1 MSAKRG
7 GLGTNLDSLI
17 PTSLT
22 VGDTEVAQQNEVPI
36 SSISPNPRQPR
47 TVFDEDA
54 LNELIA
60 SIKEIGILQPPVVR
74 KVSEGRYEL
83 IMGER
88 RLRAAKA
95 AGLTTIP
102 VIIRQT
108 PDNELLREALIENIH
123 RSQLNPLEEAAA
135 YAGLLTDFGCTHDE
149 LATKLG
155 RSRPLISN
163 MLRLLNLPPTVQRKV
178 AAGVISAGHARA
190 LLGLSDE
197 KEIEKLANRIVAEG
211 LSVRATEEIVAI
223 AGPAKKSSKKKAK
236 VGISGATK
244 SRLKQHQREGWE
256 TYKQL
261 TLDTGQ
267 QAYVIEQGVFE
278 WLEETFGLTPFL
290 SKQSMPQGG
299 FTETVDA
306 SEIDLPTIWAKVE
319 ELSKVQR

>member
-1 MSAKRG
+1 MSVKRG

-22 VGDTEVAQQNEVPI
+22 IGGTEVAQQNEVPI

-47 TVFDEDA
+47 IVFDEAA
-54 LNELIA
+54 LNELTA

-74 KVSEGRYEL
+74 RISEGRYEL

-88 RLRAAKA
+88 RFRAAKA
-95 AGLTTIP
+95 AGLTSIP

-135 YAGLLTDFGCTHDE
+135 YAGLLDDFGCTHDE

-163 MLRLLNLPPTVQRKV
+163 MLRLLNLPPSVQRKV

-211 LSVRATEEIVAI
+211 LSVRATEEIVAT
-223 AGPAKKSSKKKAK
+223 ANPTKKSKKVTSK
-236 VGISGATK
+236 VGVSGTALA
-244 SRLKQHQREGWE
+244 SAELLSD
-256 TYKQL
+256 Y
-261 TLDTGQ
+261 LDTR
-267 QAYVIEQGVFE
+267 VSIEQGKGKGKITIEFAGSE
-278 WLEETFGLTPFL
+278 DL
-290 SKQSMPQGG
+290 QRI
-299 FTETVDA
+299 VDLI
-306 SEIDLPTIWAKVE
+306 EG
-319 ELSKVQR
+319 

>member
-36 SSISPNPRQPR
+36 SSIFPNPRQPR

-74 KVSEGRYEL
+74 RVSEGRYEL

-155 RSRPLISN
+155 RSRPLITN

-197 KEIEKLANRIVAEG
+197 KEIEKLATRIVAEG

-223 AGPAKKSSKKKAK
+223 AGPAKKSGKKKAK
-236 VGISGATK
+236 VGISGTALA
-244 SRLKQHQREGWE
+244 SAELLSD
-256 TYKQL
+256 Y
-261 TLDTGQ
+261 LDTR
-267 QAYVIEQGVFE
+267 VSIEQGKGKGKITIEFSGNE
-278 WLEETFGLTPFL
+278 DL
-290 SKQSMPQGG
+290 QRI
-299 FTETVDA
+299 VDLI
-306 SEIDLPTIWAKVE
+306 EG
-319 ELSKVQR
+319 